1 MRSVRA
7 GPTPLRDRVEEFG
20 QHGHRGAAG
29 WRHSATREPG
39 VRDHD
44 GTPRVAP
51 ETVWASMTRL
61 QRIIEAE
68 RAMVIFHHDP
78 EQWKTLGMLPKFYD

>member
-1 MRSVRA
+1 
-7 GPTPLRDRVEEFG
+7 
-20 QHGHRGAAG
+20 
-29 WRHSATREPG
+29 
-39 VRDHD
+39 
-44 GTPRVAP
+44 VAP